1 MFLPYESQGQGSL
14 VGCCLWGHTER
25 LSSSSSS
32 SRLVIAFLPRSK
44 CLLLSRQSR
53 KIRRFNLLCDDTPPK
68 DEAILCTG
76 EELSSPVYLLSLL
89 PQRLSYHWAPLRLT
103 APCPAFYTSAL
114 TLKEDRRKAVPLVY
128 ILRSEQNGHSTA

>member
-1 MFLPYESQGQGSL
+1 MTLTHSIQSGNISCY
-14 VGCCLWGHTER
+14 
-25 LSSSSSS
+25 
-32 SRLVIAFLPRSK
+32 SK
-44 CLLLSRQSR
+44 RHRHCPSSRQSR